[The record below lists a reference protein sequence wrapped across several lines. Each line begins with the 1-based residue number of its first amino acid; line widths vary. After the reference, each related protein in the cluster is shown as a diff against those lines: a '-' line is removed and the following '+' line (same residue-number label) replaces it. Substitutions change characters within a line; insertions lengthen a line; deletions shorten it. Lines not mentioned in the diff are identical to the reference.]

1 MSQITVEEI
10 YDRALKL
17 SAEDRSK
24 LAADLIASLRPGPL
38 EKDEGYDEAWA
49 AEILRR
55 SDAIH
60 EGRETTQSA
69 EEFEAEMHA
78 YLAELR
84 SERVTKQGVS

>member
-1 MSQITVEEI
+1 MAQNSFEEI

-17 SAEDRSK
+17 SVEDRSK
-24 LAADLIASLRPGPL
+24 LAADLIASLGPGPL
-38 EKDEGYDEAWA
+38 EKDEAWA

-60 EGRETTQSA
+60 EGSEATQSA